1 MLKRN
6 ARVFFK
12 TDMDMGRTNLVK
24 HHIKLT
30 DPVLFKESY
39 RRIPPQMYDE
49 VKAHI
54 QEMLDLGAIRPSNSP
69 WASAI
74 VLVRKKDGR
83 LRFCIDLR
91 RLNNRT
97 VKDAYSYPK
106 IESILDS
113 LIGAQIFSTLD
124 LKAGY
129 WQVEM
134 AEESKAYTAFTC
146 GPLGFYECDTMPFGA
161 TNDPATFQRLMHD
174 CLGDLNMNWCIVYL
188 DDVIIFS
195 DTKEEHLKR
204 LEAVFQK
211 LITAGLKLKPS
222 KCHFFREEIEY
233 LGHVVS
239 GKGISTNPKKVE
251 AVAYTDNSSSKK
263 VLWQLVVPKAYRSRA
278 LAGCHDD
285 VGHQGRMRT
294 LSLLRERFFWPGM
307 QTEAMQHIQQCT
319 RCLRRNTPSHV
330 APLQPIHVTQPLELV
345 HMDYLSLEPSKGN
358 IENVLVITDH
368 FTRYALAYPSK
379 TQTAQ
384 ATARIL
390 WDNFICH
397 YGFPEKF
404 ISDQGRNF
412 ESDLIKD
419 LCKIAGVKKLH
430 TTPYHPQGNG
440 QCERFNST
448 LSNMLGTLSEEEKSD
463 WKSYLGCMTHA
474 YNCTKHAST
483 TYSPYYLMFG
493 RHPRLP
499 IDVEFGLPKSNS
511 GDNSSKSRYVQKLR
525 RRLNYAFQKAT
536 KVANQQA
543 NKYKSSY
550 DKSIKGPQLQE
561 KDLVLVKIVAHK
573 GRHKLQDKWEPEEYV
588 VVEQPIAGTP
598 VYRVQPVTG
607 GNIRTLHRNL
617 LLPLGVKLEP
627 DYDSDDSILE
637 EDDSSSNEVEIL
649 EDNRKKVSDK
659 GNVESKSQTYLEGS
673 KHVEFDSNVDIF
685 SSPEVQSNITDSKV
699 RSESVVENTTVDVE
713 TTSDDVIPED
723 ISLPSQFLLPNLDD
737 SSSNEETEVTEL
749 YTEVEPTINDSGK
762 EMQSIN
768 SEAESLVDT
777 KELLEFIDTMD
788 VRDASKVT
796 ESDTQEESVHDV
808 TRQDDIDPKSESQ
821 FSSFMSY
828 HEGDSFSLD
837 PGTNG
842 QDLSKSPIED
852 SAKRH
857 DSGVVNQGDI
867 NSHDSD
873 MIAYESNITGIP
885 SIDISEP
892 SDMDSQSRDMTDDT
906 SVNPI
911 VNVEA
916 EPVRRS
922 ARERKQT
929 QFYGNPWL
937 YRIACNLTPR
947 ELSHLLQHSLTDMK

>member
-1 MLKRN
+1 MQAEAIQHVLK
-6 ARVFFK
+6 
-12 TDMDMGRTNLVK
+12 
-24 HHIKLT
+24 
-30 DPVLFKESY
+30 
-39 RRIPPQMYDE
+39 
-49 VKAHI
+49 
-54 QEMLDLGAIRPSNSP
+54 
-69 WASAI
+69 
-74 VLVRKKDGR
+74 
-83 LRFCIDLR
+83 
-91 RLNNRT
+91 
-97 VKDAYSYPK
+97 
-106 IESILDS
+106 
-113 LIGAQIFSTLD
+113 
-124 LKAGY
+124 
-129 WQVEM
+129 
-134 AEESKAYTAFTC
+134 
-146 GPLGFYECDTMPFGA
+146 
-161 TNDPATFQRLMHD
+161 
-174 CLGDLNMNWCIVYL
+174 
-188 DDVIIFS
+188 
-195 DTKEEHLKR
+195 
-204 LEAVFQK
+204 
-211 LITAGLKLKPS
+211 
-222 KCHFFREEIEY
+222 
-233 LGHVVS
+233 
-239 GKGISTNPKKVE
+239 
-251 AVAYTDNSSSKK
+251 
-263 VLWQLVVPKAYRSRA
+263 
-278 LAGCHDD
+278 
-285 VGHQGRMRT
+285 
-294 LSLLRERFFWPGM
+294 
-307 QTEAMQHIQQCT
+307 CT
-319 RCLRRNTPSHV
+319 RCLRRKTPSHV

-412 ESDLIKD
+412 ESDLIKE
-419 LCKIAGVKKLH
+419 LCKKAGVKKLH

-448 LSNMLGTLSEEEKSD
+448 LCNMLGTLSEEEKSD

-550 DKSIKGPQLQE
+550 DKTIKGPQLQE

-598 VYRVQPVTG
+598 VYRVQPVTE

-637 EDDSSSNEVEIL
+637 EDDSSSDELVIL
-649 EDNRKKVSDK
+649 EDNRNKVSDK
-659 GNVESKSQTYLEGS
+659 GKAASKSQSYPNES
-673 KHVEFDSNVDIF
+673 KHVEFDSNIEIF

-699 RSESVVENTTVDVE
+699 KSESVVEDTTSDLE

-737 SSSNEETEVTEL
+737 SSSNEETQVTEL
-749 YTEVEPTINDSGK
+749 YTEVEPDINDSGK

-768 SEAESLVDT
+768 SEADSLVDT

-788 VRDASKVT
+788 VRDTSKVN

-828 HEGDSFSLD
+828 HEGESSSLD

-842 QDLSKSPIED
+842 KELSKSPIED
-852 SAKRH
+852 STKRH
-857 DSGVVNQGDI
+857 DSGVVDQGDI
-867 NSHDSD
+867 NSHDGD
-873 MIAYESNITGIP
+873 MIAYESNNTSVP
-885 SIDISEP
+885 SIDISDH
-892 SDMDSQSRDMTDDT
+892 SNIDSQSKNMTDDA

-911 VNVEA
+911 VEVEV

-929 QFYGNPWL
+929 QLCGNPWL
-937 YRIACNLTPR
+937 YRVTYNLTPR
-947 ELSHLLQHSLTDMK
+947 VLSDLLQHVPDIRDSLTDMK

>member
-1 MLKRN
+1 MIESGQLQKRKQHGKDTPEVKSLLRIRKSLK
-6 ARVFFK
+6 
-12 TDMDMGRTNLVK
+12 LVK
-24 HHIKLT
+24 DIL
-30 DPVLFKESY
+30 Y
-39 RRIPPQMYDE
+39 R
-49 VKAHI
+49 K
-54 QEMLDLGAIRPSNSP
+54 
-69 WASAI
+69 
-74 VLVRKKDGR
+74 
-83 LRFCIDLR
+83 
-91 RLNNRT
+91 T
-97 VKDAYSYPK
+97 
-106 IESILDS
+106 
-113 LIGAQIFSTLD
+113 
-124 LKAGY
+124 
-129 WQVEM
+129 
-134 AEESKAYTAFTC
+134 
-146 GPLGFYECDTMPFGA
+146 
-161 TNDPATFQRLMHD
+161 
-174 CLGDLNMNWCIVYL
+174 
-188 DDVIIFS
+188 
-195 DTKEEHLKR
+195 
-204 LEAVFQK
+204 
-211 LITAGLKLKPS
+211 
-222 KCHFFREEIEY
+222 
-233 LGHVVS
+233 
-239 GKGISTNPKKVE
+239 
-251 AVAYTDNSSSKK
+251 YTDNSSSKK
-263 VLWQLVVPKAYRSRA
+263 VQWQLVVPKACRSRA
-278 LAGCHDD
+278 LVGCHDD

-294 LSLLRERFFWPGM
+294 LSLLRESFYWPGM
-307 QTEAMQHIQQCT
+307 QTEAMQHVQQCT
-319 RCLRRNTPSHV
+319 RCLRRKTPSHV

-412 ESDLIKD
+412 ESDLIRE

-448 LSNMLGTLSEEEKSD
+448 LCNMLGTLSEEEKSD

-499 IDVEFGLPKSNS
+499 IDVVFGLPKSNS

-627 DYDSDDSILE
+627 DYESDDSILE
-637 EDDSSSNEVEIL
+637 EDDSSSDELEIL
-649 EDNRKKVSDK
+649 EDNRRKVSDK
-659 GNVESKSQTYLEGS
+659 GKVESRSQTYPKGS
-673 KHVEFDSNVDIF
+673 KHVGFDSHVDIF

-699 RSESVVENTTVDVE
+699 RSDTVVEDATVDVE
-713 TTSDDVIPED
+713 TTSYDVIPAD

-749 YTEVEPTINDSGK
+749 YTEVKPTINDSGK

-768 SEAESLVDT
+768 SEADSLVDT

-808 TRQDDIDPKSESQ
+808 TRQDDVDPKSESQ

-828 HEGDSFSLD
+828 HEGESSSLD

-842 QDLSKSPIED
+842 KELSKSPIED
-852 SAKRH
+852 STKRH
-857 DSGVVNQGDI
+857 DSGVVDQGDI

-873 MIAYESNITGIP
+873 MIAYESNNTSIP
-885 SIDISEP
+885 SIDISDH
-892 SDMDSQSRDMTDDT
+892 SNMDSQSGDMTDDT

-911 VNVEA
+911 VDVEV

-922 ARERKQT
+922 ARQRKQT

-937 YRIACNLTPR
+937 YRIACNLTPWG
-947 ELSHLLQHSLTDMK
+947 

>member
-1 MLKRN
+1 MK
-6 ARVFFK
+6 
-12 TDMDMGRTNLVK
+12 LVK
-24 HHIKLT
+24 DIL
-30 DPVLFKESY
+30 Y
-39 RRIPPQMYDE
+39 R
-49 VKAHI
+49 K
-54 QEMLDLGAIRPSNSP
+54 
-69 WASAI
+69 
-74 VLVRKKDGR
+74 
-83 LRFCIDLR
+83 
-91 RLNNRT
+91 T
-97 VKDAYSYPK
+97 
-106 IESILDS
+106 
-113 LIGAQIFSTLD
+113 
-124 LKAGY
+124 
-129 WQVEM
+129 
-134 AEESKAYTAFTC
+134 
-146 GPLGFYECDTMPFGA
+146 
-161 TNDPATFQRLMHD
+161 
-174 CLGDLNMNWCIVYL
+174 
-188 DDVIIFS
+188 
-195 DTKEEHLKR
+195 
-204 LEAVFQK
+204 
-211 LITAGLKLKPS
+211 
-222 KCHFFREEIEY
+222 
-233 LGHVVS
+233 
-239 GKGISTNPKKVE
+239 
-251 AVAYTDNSSSKK
+251 YTDNSSTKK
-263 VLWQLVVPKAYRSRA
+263 VQWQLVVPKGYRSRA
-278 LAGCHDD
+278 LTGCHDD

-294 LSLLRERFFWPGM
+294 LSLLRERFYWPGM
-307 QTEAMQHIQQCT
+307 QTEAMQHVQQCT
-319 RCLRRNTPSHV
+319 RCLRRKTPSHV

-412 ESDLIKD
+412 ESDLIKE

-448 LSNMLGTLSEEEKSD
+448 LCNMLGTLSEEEKSD

-637 EDDSSSNEVEIL
+637 EDDSSSDELEIL
-649 EDNRKKVSDK
+649 EDNRRKVSDK
-659 GNVESKSQTYLEGS
+659 GKVESRSQTYPKGS
-673 KHVEFDSNVDIF
+673 KNVEFDSHVDMF
-685 SSPEVQSNITDSKV
+685 SSPEVQANITDSKV
-699 RSESVVENTTVDVE
+699 KSDSVVEDTTVDVE
-713 TTSDDVIPED
+713 TTSDDVIPAD

-768 SEAESLVDT
+768 SEADSLVDT
-777 KELLEFIDTMD
+777 KELLEFI
-788 VRDASKVT
+788 
-796 ESDTQEESVHDV
+796 
-808 TRQDDIDPKSESQ
+808 
-821 FSSFMSY
+821 
-828 HEGDSFSLD
+828 
-837 PGTNG
+837 
-842 QDLSKSPIED
+842 
-852 SAKRH
+852 
-857 DSGVVNQGDI
+857 
-867 NSHDSD
+867 
-873 MIAYESNITGIP
+873 ESNNTSVP
-885 SIDISEP
+885 SIDISDH
-892 SDMDSQSRDMTDDT
+892 SNMDSQSGDMTDDT

-911 VNVEA
+911 DDVEV

-922 ARERKQT
+922 ARQRKQT
-929 QFYGNPWL
+929 QFMVTLGC
-937 YRIACNLTPR
+937 I
-947 ELSHLLQHSLTDMK
+947 ELLAI

>member
-1 MLKRN
+1 MDTHVVNAILTGCRSKSSLIESVSCSSKIIPPELSQDSGSSSNINWMKEQRADPNLTVIIKLIESGQLQKRKIHGKDTPEVKSLLRIRKSLK
-6 ARVFFK
+6 
-12 TDMDMGRTNLVK
+12 LVK
-24 HHIKLT
+24 DIL
-30 DPVLFKESY
+30 Y
-39 RRIPPQMYDE
+39 R
-49 VKAHI
+49 K
-54 QEMLDLGAIRPSNSP
+54 
-69 WASAI
+69 
-74 VLVRKKDGR
+74 
-83 LRFCIDLR
+83 
-91 RLNNRT
+91 T
-97 VKDAYSYPK
+97 
-106 IESILDS
+106 
-113 LIGAQIFSTLD
+113 
-124 LKAGY
+124 
-129 WQVEM
+129 
-134 AEESKAYTAFTC
+134 
-146 GPLGFYECDTMPFGA
+146 
-161 TNDPATFQRLMHD
+161 
-174 CLGDLNMNWCIVYL
+174 
-188 DDVIIFS
+188 
-195 DTKEEHLKR
+195 
-204 LEAVFQK
+204 
-211 LITAGLKLKPS
+211 
-222 KCHFFREEIEY
+222 
-233 LGHVVS
+233 
-239 GKGISTNPKKVE
+239 
-251 AVAYTDNSSSKK
+251 YTDNSSSKK
-263 VLWQLVVPKAYRSRA
+263 IQWQLIVPKAFRSRA

-294 LSLLRERFFWPGM
+294 LSLLKERFFWPGM
-307 QTEAMQHIQQCT
+307 QAEAIQHVLKCT
-319 RCLRRNTPSHV
+319 RCLRRKTPPHV

-345 HMDYLSLEPSKGN
+345 HMDCLSLERSKGN
-358 IENVLVITDH
+358 IENLLVITDH

-379 TQTAQ
+379 TQTAK

-412 ESDLIKD
+412 ESDLIKE
-419 LCKIAGVKKLH
+419 LYKIAGVQKLH

-448 LSNMLGTLSEEEKSD
+448 SCNMLGTLSEEEKSD

-499 IDVEFGLPKSNS
+499 IDVEFGLPKSNC

-525 RRLNYAFQKAT
+525 RRLNYDYQKAT

-550 DKSIKGPQLQE
+550 DKAIRGPQLQE

-627 DYDSDDSILE
+627 DYDSDDSILD
-637 EDDSSSNEVEIL
+637 EDDSSSDESVIL
-649 EDNRKKVSDK
+649 GDAKNRVHDK
-659 GNVESKSQTYLEGS
+659 GTIAPKSQSHSKKS
-673 KHVEFDSNVDIF
+673 KHVEFDSKVDIF
-685 SSPEVQSNITDSKV
+685 SSPEVQSNITDSIV
-699 RSESVVENTTVDVE
+699 QPEVVVEE
-713 TTSDDVIPED
+713 TTPDLESTGDDVIPED

-737 SSSNEETEVTEL
+737 SSSDEETRITEL
-749 YTEVEPTINDSGK
+749 HNEVELTDNDHGK
-762 EMQSIN
+762 EMQSID

-788 VRDASKVT
+788 VRDTCEVD
-796 ESDTQEESVHDV
+796 ESVFQEETVHDV
-808 TRQDDIDPKSESQ
+808 TGQDNVDPKSESQ

-828 HEGDSFSLD
+828 HEGESSSLD

-842 QDLSKSPIED
+842 KELCKSPIED
-852 SAKRH
+852 STKRH
-857 DSGVVNQGDI
+857 DSGVVDQGDI
-867 NSHDSD
+867 NSHDGD
-873 MIAYESNITGIP
+873 MIAYEFNNTSVP
-885 SIDISEP
+885 SIDISDH
-892 SDMDSQSRDMTDDT
+892 SNIDAQSKDVTDDA

-911 VNVEA
+911 VDVEA

-929 QFYGNPWL
+929 QFFGNPWL
-937 YRIACNLTPR
+937 YRITYNLTPR
-947 ELSHLLQHSLTDMK
+947 VLSDLLQHVPDTKGSLPDME

>member
-1 MLKRN
+1 MLRIRKSL
-6 ARVFFK
+6 K
-12 TDMDMGRTNLVK
+12 LVK
-24 HHIKLT
+24 DIL
-30 DPVLFKESY
+30 Y
-39 RRIPPQMYDE
+39 R
-49 VKAHI
+49 K
-54 QEMLDLGAIRPSNSP
+54 
-69 WASAI
+69 
-74 VLVRKKDGR
+74 
-83 LRFCIDLR
+83 
-91 RLNNRT
+91 T
-97 VKDAYSYPK
+97 
-106 IESILDS
+106 
-113 LIGAQIFSTLD
+113 
-124 LKAGY
+124 
-129 WQVEM
+129 
-134 AEESKAYTAFTC
+134 
-146 GPLGFYECDTMPFGA
+146 
-161 TNDPATFQRLMHD
+161 
-174 CLGDLNMNWCIVYL
+174 
-188 DDVIIFS
+188 
-195 DTKEEHLKR
+195 
-204 LEAVFQK
+204 
-211 LITAGLKLKPS
+211 
-222 KCHFFREEIEY
+222 
-233 LGHVVS
+233 
-239 GKGISTNPKKVE
+239 
-251 AVAYTDNSSSKK
+251 YTDNSSSKK
-263 VLWQLVVPKAYRSRA
+263 IQWQLVVPKAYRSRA

-294 LSLLRERFFWPGM
+294 LSLLRERFFWPDM
-307 QTEAMQHIQQCT
+307 QTEAMQHVQKCT
-319 RCLRRNTPSHV
+319 RCLRRKTPSHV

-368 FTRYALAYPSK
+368 FTRYALAYPNK

-412 ESDLIKD
+412 ESDLIKE

-448 LSNMLGTLSEEEKSD
+448 LCNMLGTLSEEEKSD
-463 WKSYLGCMTHA
+463 WKSYLGCITHA
-474 YNCTKHAST
+474 YNCTRHAST

-493 RHPRLP
+493 RLPRLP

-550 DKSIKGPQLQE
+550 DKSVKGPQLQE

-627 DYDSDDSILE
+627 DYDSDDSILD
-637 EDDSSSNEVEIL
+637 EDDSSSDELVIL
-649 EDNRKKVSDK
+649 EDNRNKVSDK
-659 GNVESKSQTYLEGS
+659 GNVVSKSQSYPKES
-673 KHVEFDSNVDIF
+673 KHVEFDSSVDIF

-699 RSESVVENTTVDVE
+699 KSESMVKD
-713 TTSDDVIPED
+713 TTSDLEITSEDVIPED

-762 EMQSIN
+762 EMQSID
-768 SEAESLVDT
+768 SEADSLVDT

-788 VRDASKVT
+788 VRDASKVN

-828 HEGDSFSLD
+828 HEGESSSLD

-842 QDLSKSPIED
+842 QELSKSPIED
-852 SAKRH
+852 STKRH
-857 DSGVVNQGDI
+857 DSGVVDQGDI
-867 NSHDSD
+867 NSHDGN
-873 MIAYESNITGIP
+873 MIAYESNNTSVP
-885 SIDISEP
+885 SIDISDH
-892 SDMDSQSRDMTDDT
+892 SNIDSQSNSMTDDT

-911 VNVEA
+911 VDIEV

-929 QFYGNPWL
+929 QCFGNPWL
-937 YRIACNLTPR
+937 YRITYNLTPR
-947 ELSHLLQHSLTDMK
+947 VLSDLLQHVPDTKDSLTDMK